1 MLLGVSNGF
10 LTFSFF
16 SLRILL
22 KFSDFFVSSSLVD
35 VDISVLRRVDY
46 DNMRDL
52 ELDFWSTELAADTL
66 AVLGL

>member
-1 MLLGVSNGF
+1 M
-10 LTFSFF
+10 
-16 SLRILL
+16 

>member
-1 MLLGVSNGF
+1 